1 VKPADQ
7 LIDTTS
13 GDFDFTYLSLGAGVQ
28 SSALLVLACTDDRV
42 PKPDIA
48 VFADTGDEPA
58 WVYEYLE
65 VLKEFAE
72 PYGVEVVV
80 AQKGVL
86 SEWVIDRQKA
96 GKRFVTVPLFTK
108 NADGSKG
115 MMRRQ
120 CTREF
125 KIDPIIQAVR
135 THLGYKPKQR
145 VKERVRCMLGI
156 SLDEIQRMKDSWH
169 GWITHSWPLIDLSI
183 RREDC
188 YKIIEDA
195 GLPEPQRSACVYC
208 PFHSDA
214 YWQWMKND
222 HPEEFQKAVDFDE
235 GIRDMTMRGREAP
248 GYIHRSCVPL
258 KDAVFGAD
266 PNQVNMFDA
275 ECEGMC
281 GV

>member
-1 VKPADQ
+1 MKPAGR

-13 GDFDFTYLSLGAGVQ
+13 GDYDFTYLSLGAGVQ

-72 PYGVEVVV
+72 PYGVEVVIG
-80 AQKGVL
+80 KHKSGLKL
-86 SEWVIDRQKA
+86 SEYDGA
-96 GKRFVTVPLFTK
+96 GGTRAGFVPLFTK

-115 MMRRQ
+115 MTRRT

-125 KIDPIIQAVR
+125 KIDPIVKAVR

-156 SLDEIQRMKDSWH
+156 SLDEIQRMKESWL
-169 GWITHSWPLIDLSI
+169 GWVTNCWPLIDLSI

-214 YWQWMKND
+214 YWKLLKDN
-222 HPEEFQKAVDFDE
+222 HPAEFAKAISYDE
-235 GIRDMTMRGREAP
+235 QMRHTLNNPA
-248 GYIHRSCVPL
+248 YIHRSCVPL
-258 KDAVFGAD
+258 KDATFGAD
-266 PNQVNMFDA
+266 PNQVSMFDN